1 VRKPEIIS
9 YYNTTKG
16 DVDSLDQKCSNHS
29 TGPVAIFYRLLA
41 ISDVNVFILYTSYV
55 PNYSI
60 INCVHCQL
68 VSLLVPYR
76 YHRFHKFFDDISNNV
91 FLCRFLKCSIQNFE
105 RGSRKFYNF
114 ASRST
119 KAYG

>member
-68 VSLLVPYR
+68 VSLLVSYT
-76 YHRFHKFFDDISNNV
+76 YHRFHKSFDDINNNSNGC
-91 FLCRFLKCSIQNFE
+91 FSKLLFPKGFTKTYLELKQQE
-105 RGSRKFYNF
+105 
-114 ASRST
+114 
-119 KAYG
+119 